1 MGATPK
7 WMLVTLLLPES
18 VTTEGLVCKI
28 MMQLQEACEAFDIV
42 LCGGHTGVT
51 AAVTQPVVVGTML
64 GVVKKEAVVTSAGA
78 CAGDALILTK
88 GLGLE
93 ATAIMAREG
102 ATRLHGKFDDV
113 LLAQARDYEVESKR

>member
-42 LCGGHTGVT
+42 LCGGHTEVT
-51 AAVTQPVVVGTML
+51 AAGTQPVVVGTML